1 MECFCRCPIIWL
13 SYLTWSLGRTCT
25 CRAHFTLVPFWCEGL
40 GCACIVTTAQH
51 WPCDLGEPFVL
62 FLFTLV
68 TSVEHRGKLLFVLSA
83 LLKLLLYQKT
93 KREKKKKLIQTGK
106 IKNPKL
112 LKYKSIKIWTQIWR
126 THVAGRRKNRVTRF
140 WKEIYSQS
148 LQYPGCLR
156 VKFLVV

>member
-1 MECFCRCPIIWL
+1 MECFYRCPIIWL

-51 WPCDLGEPFVL
+51 RPCGLGEPFVL

-68 TSVEHRGKLLFVLSA
+68 TSVELRGKLLFVLSA
-83 LLKLLLYQKT
+83 LLKLLLYQKNDG
-93 KREKKKKLIQTGK
+93 KKKKNQTTNSNR
-106 IKNPKL
+106 KNKEPQM
-112 LKYKSIKIWTQIWR
+112 LKYKSIKIRTQIWR
-126 THVAGRRKNRVTRF
+126 THGAGRRRNRGTRF
-140 WKEIYSQS
+140 LKRDLFTVSA
-148 LQYPGCLR
+148 GCLR